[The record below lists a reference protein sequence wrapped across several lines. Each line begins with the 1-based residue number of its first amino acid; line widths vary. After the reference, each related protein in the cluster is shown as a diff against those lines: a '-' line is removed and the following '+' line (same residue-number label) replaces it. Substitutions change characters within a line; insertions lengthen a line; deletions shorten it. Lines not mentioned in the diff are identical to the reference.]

1 MFGFGDFDQ
10 SGECVYL
17 EIIHDEY
24 RHETITKTTS
34 QYIQIVVR
42 ITYPKHTK
50 QVYHK
55 MKRTGLYD
63 LRDVTR
69 GSIRG
74 TGLSLEICPDK
85 ALFLY
90 RLYRAVSLQPTHTAA
105 RYTQLIKCDKIL
117 SPYLAKLNTNTVQSY
132 FTVHRTYS
140 ALECALIYPYVIR
153 TILAHYH

>member
-1 MFGFGDFDQ
+1 MISIWLLTFECYPGIHYYYCNVFGFGDFDQ

-85 ALFLY
+85 ALCLY
-90 RLYRAVSLQPTHTAA
+90 RIYRAVSLQLTQTAA
-105 RYTQLIKCDKIL
+105 RYTQLIRCDKIL
-117 SPYLAKLNTNTVQSY
+117 SPYLKLNS
-132 FTVHRTYS
+132 
-140 ALECALIYPYVIR
+140 IR
-153 TILAHYH
+153 TLVLH